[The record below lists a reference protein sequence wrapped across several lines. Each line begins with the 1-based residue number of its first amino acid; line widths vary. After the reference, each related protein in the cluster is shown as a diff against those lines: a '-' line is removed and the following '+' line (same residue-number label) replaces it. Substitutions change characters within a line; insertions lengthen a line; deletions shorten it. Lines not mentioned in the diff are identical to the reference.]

1 MQGKV
6 LSFNLST
13 GRGKITLKDGNV
25 VSFTRDEW
33 NLPIR
38 PQANILV
45 EYMRGDIVMPV
56 GANETP
62 KKVEKPLDSNA
73 TQELSDNDVNRI
85 MAELEAKEKAQKVLK
100 ASTKTQQT
108 ATTKPLKAKPV
119 ATQATLGSSSVKQ
132 ANPVKAATPK
142 QKIQKTTEPTQNAQ
156 TRPLVKAA
164 KGHIELMKVRAA
176 QEEKR
181 KEGCQAEAY
190 IEKKL
195 AEGYKLVEKDE
206 QHFILAQKHANRSIL
221 NRAQRWLLYTIPMF
235 LAFVIFADDMSIA
248 RSILDT
254 LLEINVILL
263 FGTLATLYWQGYVS
277 EAFKVEVKGN
287 CDMDK
292 LIVDD
297 SQEVE
302 FYMKRTA

>member
-6 LSFNLST
+6 LSFNLAT

-25 VSFTRDEW
+25 VAFTRDEW
-33 NLPIR
+33 KLPIR

-56 GANETP
+56 KSEAAIPKQVTP
-62 KKVEKPLDSNA
+62 KNSSTTEA
-73 TQELSDNDVNRI
+73 LSDAEVNEI
-85 MAELEAKEKAQKVLK
+85 IQKLEAKETVKKVKQTSSRHTKTETK
-100 ASTKTQQT
+100 ASQES
-108 ATTKPLKAKPV
+108 TKPRIKTALEQKR
-119 ATQATLGSSSVKQ
+119 
-132 ANPVKAATPK
+132 TPK
-142 QKIQKTTEPTQNAQ
+142 VEVTLSSPVVPENAR

-164 KGHIELMKVRAA
+164 KGHIELMKEKAI
-176 QEEKR
+176 QEQKR

-206 QHFILAQKHANRSIL
+206 QHFVLAQKHANRSIL
-221 NRAQRWLLYTIPMF
+221 NRAQRWLLYTIPLF
-235 LAFVIFADDMSIA
+235 LAFIIFADDMSLA

-263 FGTLATLYWQGYVS
+263 LGTLATLYWQGYVS

-287 CDMDK
+287 CEMDK
-292 LIVDD
+292 LVVDD

-302 FYMKRTA
+302 FYMKRAA